1 MLISASD
8 LKTKIALYKRLVS
21 SVKGVSS
28 VSYEF
33 YKYKMSEW
41 RQVTSRE
48 LMRSNIEFTLDL
60 YTIRIRLDKT
70 INTSDQVRYKNR
82 VYNITSVVHDDIVRS
97 TILTVQAGVAK

>member
-1 MLISASD
+1 MLISASN
-8 LKTKIALYKRLVS
+8 LKTKIQIYKRIVS

-28 VSYEF
+28 VNYEF

>member
-1 MLISASD
+1 MLISASN
-8 LKTKIALYKRLVS
+8 LKTKIQIYKRIVS

-82 VYNITSVVHDDIVRS
+82 VYNITSVVHDEIVRS

>member
-33 YKYKMSEW
+33 YKNKMSDW

-48 LMRSNIEFTLDL
+48 LMRSNIEYTLDI
-60 YTIRIRLDKT
+60 YTVRIRLDKN
-70 INTSDQVRYKNR
+70 INTSFQVHYKNR
-82 VYNITSVVHDDIVRS
+82 VYNVTSVVHDENVQS